1 MAELRL
7 KKIDE
12 ADIDTV
18 LAEDVDFEGTLEFED
33 PVLIKGNFRG
43 EINSSGDLFVSDNAG
58 VDAKITA
65 NVVSVRG
72 RVNGDVNARTRL
84 ELFSQSR
91 LTGSIVAADL
101 VVQSGCVVNATCRMD
116 DGSAESAESAG
127 TGASDGDFA
136 GADGEEPDSTG
147 GAQA

>member
-116 DGSAESAESAG
+116 DGSAESAG
-127 TGASDGDFA
+127 TGASDGGAA
-136 GADGEEPDSTG
+136 GADGEDPDSAG
-147 GAQA
+147 GNQA

>member
-33 PVLIKGNFRG
+33 PVLIKGKFRG
-43 EINSSGDLFVSDNAG
+43 EITSSGDLFVSDNAT
-58 VDAKITA
+58 VDAKVTA

-84 ELFSQSR
+84 ELFSKSR

-101 VVQSGCVVNATCRMD
+101 VVESGCVVNATCRM
-116 DGSAESAESAG
+116 GEGAAG
-127 TGASDGDFA
+127 PA
-136 GADGEEPDSTG
+136 
-147 GAQA
+147 

>member
-12 ADIDTV
+12 VDIDTV
-18 LAEDVDFEGTLEFED
+18 LAEDVDFEGTLSFED

-43 EINSSGDLFVSDNAG
+43 EITSSGDLFVSEDAS
-58 VDAKITA
+58 VDATVTA

-72 RVNGDVNARTRL
+72 TVNGDVRARTRL
-84 ELFSQSR
+84 ELFSSSR

-101 VVQSGCVVNATCRMD
+101 VVQSGCVVNATCRMEE
-116 DGSAESAESAG
+116 GAERTTAP
-127 TGASDGDFA
+127 DGD
-136 GADGEEPDSTG
+136 G
-147 GAQA
+147 GTA